1 MMRFLHR
8 LKYRLSDAYHD
19 TIGVL
24 NADRILLDLIA
35 RRDRSRE
42 AVDRYHTLIRRLE
55 SKGEK
60 DGISWQ
66 IAKAFVDV
74 HMNDVGNMNGA
85 IIVQKEYV
93 DQQNSL
99 FIKTIR
105 WLRDWV
111 Y

>member
-1 MMRFLHR
+1 MMRFLRR
-8 LKYRLSDAYHD
+8 LKYRLSDIFYD
-19 TIGVL
+19 TIGII
-24 NADRILLDLIA
+24 NADRILLGLIA
-35 RRDRSRE
+35 RRDRGRE
-42 AVDRYHTLIRRLE
+42 AMDRYHTRIRRLE

-60 DGISWQ
+60 GSDSWH
-66 IAKAFVDV
+66 IAKAFLDV
-74 HMNDVGNMNGA
+74 HMHEVGNMNGA

-99 FIKTIR
+99 TLKTIR